1 MKPLYR
7 GLAVAVAAVGIAAC
21 VKQAWRVTYEGPDDY
36 SMGTAVLAE
45 DGGNAYMSGYLDDRS
60 IFLAAYNAS
69 GKKLWDRVIEGDGF
83 VRTMMGRTLE
93 QDAQGNLY
101 LLQWDS
107 TFQGTLF
114 KFDADGNQVFSV
126 ILPESEYL
134 GHMQL
139 LDGALYLTPV
149 WGSRIAAYDL
159 DGQLL
164 WSYSPASVG
173 NSGDADLPVYPGVSQ
188 TEIASS
194 NSSNGYLA
202 LVGGARLIKASGQLY
217 FNLGDEVVVLDDA
230 GNVTDSIG
238 AAMLGVDDIQ
248 AIMVNGNGLM
258 LLGAQHGA
266 LVSVALD
273 ATLVEQSRSELS
285 AQSTGGVVVSS
296 QGDVLCAGFNGSDAQ
311 GSSVFRMFQLSAAGQ
326 AVWSQSIPRDGISWE
341 FADVLSDGNACYL
354 TVQVLQDGN
363 RLLTRTNRFNGA
375 GVVTDNINLQDFGLS
390 GVAVHG
396 KGVYH
401 VGITGEYDGSV
412 TIATLD
418 KQPLK

>member
-21 VKQAWRVTYEGPDDY
+21 VKQAWRVTYEGPDNY
-36 SMGTAVLAE
+36 SMGTAVLVGE
-45 DGGNAYMSGYLDDRS
+45 GGTAYMSGIIDDRS

-69 GKKLWDRVIEGDGF
+69 GKKLWDRAVEGDGF

-101 LLQWDS
+101 LLQWDN

-114 KFDADGNQVFSV
+114 KFDADGNEVFSV
-126 ILPESEYL
+126 TLPESDYL

-139 LDGALYLTPV
+139 LDGVLYLSSGWV
-149 WGSRIAAYDL
+149 SWVAAYDL

-164 WSYSPASVG
+164 WSYAPPPAGMS
-173 NSGDADLPVYPGVSQ
+173 NELDLPVYPGADQ
-188 TEIASS
+188 AGIASS
-194 NSSNGYLA
+194 NSSDGYLA
-202 LVGGARLIKASGQLY
+202 LFGGARLVKASGQLY

-230 GNVTDSIG
+230 GNVTDSVN
-238 AAMLGVDDIQ
+238 AAALGISDIQ
-248 AIMVNGNGLM
+248 AIMANGNGLM
-258 LLGAQHGA
+258 LLGKQDGA
-266 LVSVALD
+266 LLSIALD

-296 QGDVLCAGFNGSDAQ
+296 QGDVLCAGVEAAGSQ
-311 GSSVFRMFQLSAAGQ
+311 GSSAFRMFQLSATGDAL
-326 AVWSQSIPRDGISWE
+326 WSQSIPRDGVSWE

-354 TVQVLQDGN
+354 TVQVFQEGN
-363 RLLTRTNRFNGA
+363 RLLTRTNRFNGV
-375 GVVTDNINLQDFGLS
+375 GVVTDTINLQDFGLS
-390 GVAVHG
+390 GVAVQG